1 MRRIR
6 LLAPLLL
13 LLCTGKPQLLAASPR
28 GEGIIEVRGR
38 LIDIRQAQPGAEVFP
53 STSATASA
61 KASPHGSKE

>member
-53 STSATASA
+53 QYKRNRFG